1 MAVPKPIAKPRYPLV
16 VLAWLFLAAA
26 LAQGATLVMPLSQV
40 KTGMKGR
47 GKSVFEGGRVDE
59 FDVEILGVLENVQP
73 RRNTIMARLSGRGL
87 ETTGVIAGMSGSPVY
102 VDGKIIGAVAYSF
115 PYAKAAIAGI
125 TPIEEMLAIPEERR
139 GPAPGSSP
147 ALPLKKDMSLED
159 LAALAGLAGSSP
171 DAASAGRLPSRLRL
185 PLVFSGFSAPA
196 FERARPFFAALG
208 FEPLRGGGSLRGAGG
223 EAPAGPLG
231 EGDPVAVQLVG
242 GDLDM
247 SAVGTVTYVDGT
259 TVLAFGHPFYNLG
272 AVDFGMARAN
282 VITVVPSL
290 ESSFKVSSTGPL
302 IGRFSQDRTAGV
314 RGEVGILPVMI
325 PLNITLET
333 APLKKK
339 EIKLRI
345 VNDRVLSAALVNMA
359 VASLITSEERAY
371 GDLAVDF
378 EADIYLDGGRSV
390 HLEDLFSGN
399 YGTAESGVSGLCA
412 AAVYYLTNNEFR
424 DVGIYRIDLSLR
436 ATEQARLSSL
446 DRVLLD
452 KYEASPG
459 EPIGIKVYYRTTR
472 QEGLLEEVQVRTP
485 DLPAGSEF
493 QLVVGDAAAMQQVER
508 ALYRTTDFVP
518 RSLDQLLRLLGNLR
532 KNNRIYFKVVAAKPG
547 LFLKGEELPNL
558 PPSLKSMFAS
568 PRASSA
574 APTELQRSTLAEYQ
588 LPLPYVFRGAA
599 VIPVKIRK

>member
-1 MAVPKPIAKPRYPLV
+1 MAVQKLIVKKPS
-16 VLAWLFLAAA
+16 VLAVLTVLLLAAG
-26 LAQGATLVMPLSQV
+26 LAQGATLVMPLAQV
-40 KTGMKGR
+40 KSGMKGR

-73 RRNTIMARLSGRGL
+73 KRNTILARLRGRGL

-115 PYAKAAIAGI
+115 PYAKEAIAGI
-125 TPIEEMLAIPEERR
+125 TPIEEMLAIPQERR
-139 GPAPGSSP
+139 SQGSGSAP
-147 ALPLKKDMSLED
+147 ALPLKKDMSLAD
-159 LAALAGLAGSSP
+159 LAAIAGLSGPVPES
-171 DAASAGRLPSRLRL
+171 AAAGRLPSRLRL

-196 FERARPFFAALG
+196 FERARPFFSALG
-208 FEPLRGGGSLRGAGG
+208 FDPLRGGGTLLGAGA
-223 EAPAGPLG
+223 EAAPGPLG

-247 SAVGTVTYVDGT
+247 SAVGTVTYVDGA

-272 AVDFGMARAN
+272 AVDFGMARAS
-282 VITVVPSL
+282 VIAVVPSL
-290 ESSFKVSSTGPL
+290 ESSFKVSATGPL

-314 RGEVGILPVMI
+314 RGEVGVLPVMI

-333 APLKKK
+333 APLQKR

-359 VASLITSEERAY
+359 VASLITSEERSY
-371 GDLAVDF
+371 GDLSVDF
-378 EADIYLDGGRSV
+378 SADIYLDGGRSV

-399 YGTAESGVSGLCA
+399 YGSAEAGVSGLCA

-436 ATEQARLSSL
+436 TTEQTRLSTL

-452 KYEASPG
+452 KYEVAPG

-508 ALYRTTDFVP
+508 TLYRTQDFVP

-532 KNNRIYFKVVAAKPG
+532 KNNRIYFKVVAARPG
-547 LFLKGEELPNL
+547 LFLRGEELPNL

-568 PRASSA
+568 PRAAAS
-574 APTELQRSTLAEYQ
+574 APTELTRSTLAEYQ